1 MGVRGLDRGEIAALV
16 TIECQNGPTNPAF
29 SPDQALAQQCEE
41 RGTIKNIAALSSVCR
56 DAGVRI
62 FHCKLVHRRDW
73 AGSGVNSLLLG
84 ANKKRQKM
92 LEGSPEVQLHPDLGA
107 DPQDFEIERMTGVT
121 AFFASPL
128 EILLRNCGVETVI
141 LTGVS
146 TNLGIPGAAIEA
158 VNRGFSVV
166 IPEDG
171 IAGVWPEA
179 HEFHVEHT
187 LPILATVTSCADIKS
202 VLEARDRPSSLP
214 A

>member
-1 MGVRGLDRGEIAALV
+1 MGVRGLDNGEIVALV
-16 TIECQNGPTNPAF
+16 TIECQNGPTNPSY

-41 RGTIKNIAALSSVCR
+41 RGTIKNIAALSEVCR
-56 DAGVRI
+56 SVGAHV
-62 FHCKLVHRRDW
+62 FHSKLVHRRDW

-84 ANKKRQKM
+84 ANRKRQKM
-92 LEGSPEVQLHPDLGA
+92 LVGSEEVDLHPGLRA
-107 DPQDFEIERMTGVT
+107 APEDFIIERMTGVT
-121 AFFASPL
+121 AFYASPL

-179 HEFHVEHT
+179 HQFHVEHT
-187 LPILATVTSCADIKS
+187 LPILATVTTCEDIS
-202 VLEARDRPSSLP
+202 AVLSSRGGRP
-214 A
+214 